1 MIAPCRRCRHLAPRT
16 LPAHLRLRNVLLS
29 QQEYA
34 EFMSEVET
42 GTAQAATV
50 QAAEEEDEAGER
62 ERREEF
68 ENL

>member
-1 MIAPCRRCRHLAPRT
+1 
-16 LPAHLRLRNVLLS
+16 
-29 QQEYA
+29 
-34 EFMSEVET
+34 MSEVET